1 MNNLGY
7 LLHKVSVMTKTELSN
22 QLKEYKITAQQ
33 WSVLKDISL
42 YPNGTTPAMI
52 AERLLADRPTV
63 TGIIQRLLQ
72 KEWILIQHNPK
83 DKRSHLIFLTD
94 ETKALIQEI
103 ENVSDEVIK
112 SATASIPK
120 EEVENTVRVLQSMIG
135 NLQKNK
141 GGLK

>member
-7 LLHKVSVMTKTELSN
+7 LLHKVSIMTKTELSN

-42 YPNGTTPAMI
+42 YPNGTTAMI

-72 KEWILIQHNPK
+72 K
-83 DKRSHLIFLTD
+83 DGFL
-94 ETKALIQEI
+94 
-103 ENVSDEVIK
+103 
-112 SATASIPK
+112 
-120 EEVENTVRVLQSMIG
+120 
-135 NLQKNK
+135 
-141 GGLK
+141 

>member
-7 LLHKVSVMTKTELSN
+7 LLHKVSIMTKTELSN

-33 WSVLKDISL
+33 WSVLKDISF

-72 KEWILIQHNPK
+72 KEWILIKHNPK

-94 ETKALIQEI
+94 ETKTLIQEI

-112 SATASIPK
+112 NATASIPK
-120 EEVENTVRVLQSMIG
+120 EEVENTVRVLQSMIQ

-141 GGLK
+141 G

>member
-7 LLHKVSVMTKTELSN
+7 LLHKVSIMTKTELSN

-72 KEWILIQHNPK
+72 KRMDSYK
-83 DKRSHLIFLTD
+83 T
-94 ETKALIQEI
+94 
-103 ENVSDEVIK
+103 
-112 SATASIPK
+112 
-120 EEVENTVRVLQSMIG
+120 
-135 NLQKNK
+135 
-141 GGLK
+141 

>member
-7 LLHKVSVMTKTELSN
+7 LLHKVSIMTKTELSN

-72 KEWILIQHNPK
+72 KEWILIKHNPK
-83 DKRSHLIFLTD
+83 DKRSHLIFLAD
-94 ETKALIQEI
+94 EAKTLIQEI

-112 SATASIPK
+112 NATASIPK
-120 EEVENTVRVLQSMIG
+120 EEVENTVRVLQSMIQ

-141 GGLK
+141 G

>member
-7 LLHKVSVMTKTELSN
+7 LLHKVSIMTKTELSN

-72 KEWILIQHNPK
+72 KEWILIKHNPK

-112 SATASIPK
+112 M
-120 EEVENTVRVLQSMIG
+120 LQ
-135 NLQKNK
+135 LVF
-141 GGLK
+141 LKRK